1 MTWAQK
7 VKQRDNYT
15 CVLCGA
21 PGEHA
26 HHIKPVSYFYESR
39 NDVNNGITLCKS
51 CHITVHRDG
60 FIAAGHKISE
70 QQAINQLI
78 SRSAGD
84 EWTPISLDKCLLIQE
99 LVKWDVQNSN
109 LALGFKNGE
118 LFEFDD
124 VICIDD
130 PPDHDAT
137 SNTIQ
142 TKEVSNMS
150 DTTTKTN
157 TTTTTSTTTTTT
169 QQTPQYQ
176 SELIKRLRPY
186 SYSIS
191 KAVKLGMAAS
201 KTDFIIRAVEEKLIK
216 DWSLLPDPPQKDEDC
231 PW

>member
-26 HHIKPVSYFYESR
+26 HHIKPVSYFYDHR
-39 NDVNNGITLCKS
+39 YDVDNGITLCKS
-51 CHITVHRDG
+51 CHITVHRCD
-60 FIAAGHKISE
+60 FIATGHKLTE
-70 QQAINQLI
+70 QQAIDMLV

-99 LVKWDVQNSN
+99 LVKWDIQNSN

-118 LFEFDD
+118 LFHFDD

-130 PPDHDAT
+130 PPGHDAQ

-169 QQTPQYQ
+169 QQAPQYQ

-216 DWSLLPDPPQKDEDC
+216 DWSLLPDPPQKDEDV

>member
-70 QQAINQLI
+70 QQAINQLV

-84 EWTPISLDKCLLIQE
+84 EWTPISLNKCLLIQE
-99 LVKWDVQNSN
+99 LVQWDVQNSN
-109 LALGFKNGE
+109 LAHDHKNNKS
-118 LFEFDD
+118 LKHDD
-124 VICIDD
+124 Q
-130 PPDHDAT
+130 

-142 TKEVSNMS
+142 TKEVNTMSN
-150 DTTTKTN
+150 TTTKTN

-169 QQTPQYQ
+169 QQAPQYQ

-191 KAVKLGMAAS
+191 KAVKLGMASS

>member
-21 PGEHA
+21 PGEQA
-26 HHIKPVSYFYESR
+26 HHIKPVSYFYDHR
-39 NDVNNGITLCKS
+39 YDVNNGITLCKR
-51 CHITVHRDG
+51 CHIAVHRGDFVATG
-60 FIAAGHKISE
+60 NKLTE
-70 QQAINQLI
+70 LQAINQLI

-99 LVKWDVQNSN
+99 LVKWDVRNSN

-118 LFEFDD
+118 LFEFDS
-124 VICIDD
+124 VICVDD
-130 PPDHDAT
+130 PPDCDAP

-142 TKEVSNMS
+142 NKEVNNMS
-150 DTTTKTN
+150 DTTTN
-157 TTTTTSTTTTTT
+157 TTTSNTTTTT
-169 QQTPQYQ
+169 QQAPQYQ

-191 KAVKLGMAAS
+191 KVVKLGMASS
-201 KTDFIIRAVEEKLIK
+201 KTDFIIRAVEEKLIR
-216 DWSLLPDPPQKDEDC
+216 DWALLPDPDVQQDELI
-231 PW
+231 W

>member
-1 MTWAQK
+1 MTWSQK

-26 HHIKPVSYFYESR
+26 HHIKPVSYFYDHR
-39 NDVNNGITLCKS
+39 YDVNNGITLCKQ
-51 CHITVHRDG
+51 CHITVHRCD
-60 FIAAGHKISE
+60 FVATGHKLTE
-70 QQAINQLI
+70 QQAIDMLV

-99 LVKWDVQNSN
+99 LVKWDIQNSS

-118 LFEFDD
+118 LFHFDD

-130 PPDHDAT
+130 PPGHD
-137 SNTIQ
+137 SPYNTIQ
-142 TKEVSNMS
+142 TKEVNTMSN
-150 DTTTKTN
+150 TTTKTN
-157 TTTTTSTTTTTT
+157 TTTTTTTTT
-169 QQTPQYQ
+169 QQAPQYQ
-176 SELIKRLRPY
+176 TELIKRLRPY

-191 KAVKLGMAAS
+191 KAVKLGMASS

-216 DWSLLPDPPQKDEDC
+216 DWSLLPDPPQKDEDV

>member
-26 HHIKPVSYFYESR
+26 HHIKPVSYFYDHR
-39 NDVNNGITLCKS
+39 YDVDNGITLCKS
-51 CHITVHRDG
+51 CHIAVHRGD
-60 FIAAGHKISE
+60 FVAAGYKQSE
-70 QQAINQLI
+70 DQALNILV
-78 SRSAGD
+78 SRASNGFN
-84 EWTPISLDKCLLIQE
+84 PISLDKCLLIQE
-99 LVKWDVQNSN
+99 LVQWDIQNSN
-109 LALGFKNGE
+109 LAHDHKNNKS
-118 LFEFDD
+118 LKHDD
-124 VICIDD
+124 Q
-130 PPDHDAT
+130 
-137 SNTIQ
+137 SNIVQ
-142 TKEVSNMS
+142 SKEVNNMS

-157 TTTTTSTTTTTT
+157 TTTTSTSTTTTTT
-169 QQTPQYQ
+169 QQAPQYQ

-191 KAVKLGMAAS
+191 KAVKLGMASS